1 MCITYNAYG
10 IFKNYLDLQNIGVLT
25 DFVYQEATKNV
36 WYLFSLQNSYC
47 EFKHTLKLT
56 ELLNLLRITL
66 FGAIKQSI
74 KF

>member
-10 IFKNYLDLQNIGVLT
+10 IYNNYLDLQILLT
-25 DFVYQEATKNV
+25 GSYKNF

-56 ELLNLLRITL
+56 ELLYLLRITL

-74 KF
+74 KFWN